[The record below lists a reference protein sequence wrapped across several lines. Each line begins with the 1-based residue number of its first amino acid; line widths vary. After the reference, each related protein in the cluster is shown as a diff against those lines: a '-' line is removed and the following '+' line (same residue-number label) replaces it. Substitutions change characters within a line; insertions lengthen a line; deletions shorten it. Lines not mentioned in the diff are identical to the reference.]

1 MAYDYE
7 ALERSEEFKE
17 LVRAKRRWVVPATAF
32 FLLWYTAFILLA
44 GYAEDFM
51 GREFLFDGVTV
62 GYVLALTQ
70 FVMVWVLA
78 GWYLRKANRDFD
90 PLEERV
96 RRLAEEGRLPGTDAA
111 HGAHTGVPAG
121 NGGGLV
127 RDDVASSRGEVRP

>member
-7 ALERSEEFKE
+7 ALERSDEFQK

-32 FLLWYTAFILLA
+32 FLIWYTAFILLA

-62 GYVLALTQ
+62 GYALALTQ
-70 FVMVWVLA
+70 FLMVWVLA

-90 PLEERV
+90 PLEARV
-96 RRLAEEGRLPGTDAA
+96 RELAERGELPGT
-111 HGAHTGVPAG
+111 GG
-121 NGGGLV
+121 NGARTQAPAGGLV
-127 RDDVASSRGEVRP
+127 RDDVATSTRGEVRP

>member
-7 ALERSEEFKE
+7 ALERSNEFQE

-32 FLLWYTAFILLA
+32 FLIWYTAFILLA
-44 GYAEDFM
+44 GYAESFM

-62 GYVLALTQ
+62 GYALALTQ
-70 FVMVWVLA
+70 FLMVWVLA

-96 RRLAEEGRLPGTDAA
+96 RVLAEEGALPGTNDPRNGRTDGDAA
-111 HGAHTGVPAG
+111 
-121 NGGGLV
+121 LV
-127 RDDVASSRGEVRP
+127 RDDVAATSPRRVRP

>member
-7 ALERSEEFKE
+7 ALERSDEFQQ

-32 FLLWYTAFILLA
+32 FLLWYTAFVLLA

-62 GYVLALTQ
+62 GYALALTQ
-70 FVMVWVLA
+70 FLMVWVLA

-90 PLEERV
+90 PLEQRV
-96 RRLAEEGRLPGTDAA
+96 RELAERGALPGTGGPRNGRTEHDAA
-111 HGAHTGVPAG
+111 
-121 NGGGLV
+121 LV
-127 RDDVASSRGEVRP
+127 RDDVAAAPTRERRP

>member
-7 ALERSEEFKE
+7 ALERSDEFQQ

-62 GYVLALTQ
+62 GYALALTQ
-70 FVMVWVLA
+70 FLMVWVLA
-78 GWYLRKANRDFD
+78 GWYLRKANRDLD
-90 PLEERV
+90 PLEARV
-96 RRLAEEGRLPGTDAA
+96 RALAEEGVLPGTGGGGPRAAARSDAA
-111 HGAHTGVPAG
+111 A
-121 NGGGLV
+121 V
-127 RDDVASSRGEVRP
+127 RDDVAASTRPEVRP

>member
-7 ALERSEEFKE
+7 ALERSDEFQR

-32 FLLWYTAFILLA
+32 FLLWYSAFILLA

-62 GYVLALTQ
+62 GYALALTQ
-70 FVMVWVLA
+70 FLMVWVLA

-90 PLEERV
+90 PLEARV
-96 RRLAEEGRLPGTDAA
+96 RALAEEGVLPGTGG
-111 HGAHTGVPAG
+111 HGAGADTGEG
-121 NGGGLV
+121 RFV
-127 RDDVASSRGEVRP
+127 RDDVAGTQPREVRP

>member
-7 ALERSEEFKE
+7 ALERSDEFQK

-32 FLLWYTAFILLA
+32 FLIWYTAFVLLA

-51 GREFLFDGVTV
+51 GRQFIWDGVTV
-62 GYVLALTQ
+62 GYALALTQ
-70 FVMVWVLA
+70 FLMVWVLA

-96 RRLAEEGRLPGTDAA
+96 RVLAEEGVLPGTGDARTA
-111 HGAHTGVPAG
+111 ARRDTGA
-121 NGGGLV
+121 L
-127 RDDVASSRGEVRP
+127 RDDVATAPRPEVRP

>member
-7 ALERSEEFKE
+7 ALERSDEFQK

-32 FLLWYTAFILLA
+32 FLIWYTAFILLA
-44 GYAEDFM
+44 GYAENFM

-62 GYVLALTQ
+62 GYALALTQ
-70 FVMVWVLA
+70 FLMVWVLA

-96 RRLAEEGRLPGTDAA
+96 RVLAEEGVLPGTGGDAA
-111 HGAHTGVPAG
+111 PTARPSGAAA
-121 NGGGLV
+121 V
-127 RDDVASSRGEVRP
+127 RDDVAASPRREVRP

>member
-7 ALERSEEFKE
+7 ALERSDEFQR

-32 FLLWYTAFILLA
+32 FLLWYSAFILLA

-78 GWYLRKANRDFD
+78 GWYLRKADRDFD

-96 RRLAEEGRLPGTDAA
+96 RALAEEGVLPGTGERSGGRPATDGRFVREDVP
-111 HGAHTGVPAG
+111 GAPA
-121 NGGGLV
+121 
-127 RDDVASSRGEVRP
+127 REVRP